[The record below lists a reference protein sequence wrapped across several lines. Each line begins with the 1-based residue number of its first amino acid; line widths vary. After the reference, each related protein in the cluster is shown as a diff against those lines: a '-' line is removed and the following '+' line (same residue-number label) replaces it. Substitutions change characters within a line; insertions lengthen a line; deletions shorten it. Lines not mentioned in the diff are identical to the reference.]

1 MGKLL
6 TGIGNSREIRSFY
19 DKWSDTYD
27 ESLNQW
33 NYKAPRQSALI
44 LKRYIKNNPKYLLDL
59 ACGTGLFAQE
69 IRKIFPNIICDGTD
83 ISKKIINISLQKNL
97 YRNLYLSSFEKN
109 IKSNDDYNVVSLI
122 GGMTY
127 CKNYQLLF
135 ELVYNY
141 LKNRGYFIFTHRID
155 IWERLNFDDLL
166 KFNENKFEIIYI
178 SKPLKYLPENKDFG
192 NKVKIKI
199 VLLSK
204 KKRAK
209 TVSTKFQFPSS

>member
-69 IRKIFPNIICDGTD
+69 IGKIFPNIICDGTD

-109 IKSNDDYNVVSLI
+109 IRSNDDYNVVSLI

-155 IWERLNFDDLL
+155 IWEKLNFDDLL

>member
-155 IWERLNFDDLL
+155 IWEKLNFDDLL

-192 NKVKIKI
+192 NKVKIRI

>member
-69 IRKIFPNIICDGTD
+69 IGKIFPNIICDGTD

>member
-6 TGIGNSREIRSFY
+6 KGIGNSREIKNFY
-19 DKWSDTYD
+19 DQWSDTYD
-27 ESLNQW
+27 KSLNEW
-33 NYKAPRQSALI
+33 NYKAPRQAALI
-44 LKRYIKNNPKYLLDL
+44 LKKYTKNKPKYLLDL

-69 IRKIFPNIICDGTD
+69 IIKIFPSIICDGTD
-83 ISKKIINISLQKNL
+83 ISKKIINISLQKGI

-109 IKSNDDYNVVSLI
+109 IESDVDYNVVSLI

-127 CKNYQLLF
+127 CTDYQILFKNAYD
-135 ELVYNY
+135 Y

-155 IWERLNFDDLL
+155 IWKKFNFDEFLI
-166 KFNENKFEIIYI
+166 FNEDKFEIIYK
-178 SKPLKYLPENKDFG
+178 SKPLNYLPNNKDFG
-192 NKVKIKI
+192 SKVKIRI
-199 VLLSK
+199 TLL

>member
-6 TGIGNSREIRSFY
+6 KGIGNTREIKSFY
-19 DKWSDTYD
+19 DEWSNTYD
-27 ESLNQW
+27 ISLHEW
-33 NYKAPRQSALI
+33 NYKAPRQAALI
-44 LKRYIKNNPKYLLDL
+44 LKKYTKNKPKYLLDL

-69 IRKIFPNIICDGTD
+69 IIKIFPSIICDGTD
-83 ISKKIINISLQKNL
+83 ISKKIINISLQKGI

-109 IKSNDDYNVVSLI
+109 IESDVDYNVVSLI

-127 CKNYQLLF
+127 CTDYQILFKNAYD
-135 ELVYNY
+135 Y

-155 IWERLNFDDLL
+155 IWKKFNFDEFLI
-166 KFNENKFEIIYI
+166 FNEDKFEIIYK
-178 SKPLKYLPENKDFG
+178 SKPLNYLPNNKDFG
-192 NKVKIKI
+192 SKVKIRI
-199 VLLSK
+199 TLL

>member
-69 IRKIFPNIICDGTD
+69 IGKIFPNIICDGTD

-155 IWERLNFDDLL
+155 IWEKLNFDDLL